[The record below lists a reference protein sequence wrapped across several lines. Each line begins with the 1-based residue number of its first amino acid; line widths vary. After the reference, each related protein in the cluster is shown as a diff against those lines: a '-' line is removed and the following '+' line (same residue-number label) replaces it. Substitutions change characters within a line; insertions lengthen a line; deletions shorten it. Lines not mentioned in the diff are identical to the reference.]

1 LKIFAIMLKDPRL
14 IGRDHLAL
22 VSLLVVPMVVI
33 LVVASATQ
41 SGDGSESIL
50 FPIVNE
56 DQGPVASALIKV
68 FRKHLDVRE
77 VNRGTA
83 ARLVADENDAA
94 AALILPPEM
103 SKRYLTQKPS
113 TIELLTDP
121 AQWRGRWSFNNITF
135 LASPP

>member
-1 LKIFAIMLKDPRL
+1 MKIFAVMLKDLRL
-14 IGRDHLAL
+14 ISRDRFAL
-22 VSLLVVPMVVI
+22 VSLLIVPMVVI

-77 VNRGTA
+77 VTRSTA
-83 ARLVADENDAA
+83 ERLVADRLPCFATAQPAPAA
-94 AALILPPEM
+94 ISAAVVETLNVLRPPPVPDV
-103 SKRYLTQKPS
+103 SSRSSRSLGT
-113 TIELLTDP
+113 
-121 AQWRGRWSFNNITF
+121 
-135 LASPP
+135 